1 MKWAAWSWVAQLS
14 AVALALVLV
23 LSAGGYGI
31 TRGLLTDDPP
41 PSWGR
46 LEIIDAVL
54 DHVRAEPCNH
64 PDASTVKARLTTV
77 GQALEMINK
86 SFGSPYN
93 SGAGANTGVSDPST
107 ERSVWLVELRGKIP
121 VLGIRGDPN
130 ACGPS
135 PKRTLA
141 FYLVDLNGKVTTSY
155 GSNDWD

>member
-1 MKWAAWSWVAQLS
+1 MKGARFAQLS
-14 AVALALVLV
+14 AVALALVLT

-31 TRGLLTDDPP
+31 TRGLLADNPP

-64 PDASTVKARLTTV
+64 PDASTAKARLTTV
-77 GQALEMINK
+77 AQALEIIHK
-86 SFGSPYN
+86 SFGDPYAP
-93 SGAGANTGVSDPST
+93 GAGQIQASDPSA
-107 ERSVWLVELRGKIP
+107 ERSVWLVELSGKIP

-135 PKRTLA
+135 PTRTLA
-141 FYLVDLNGKVTTSY
+141 FYFVDLNGKVDTAY
-155 GSNDWD
+155 GSSDWDSH

>member
-1 MKWAAWSWVAQLS
+1 MKGARFAQLG

-31 TRGLLTDDPP
+31 TRGFLTDDPP

-46 LEIIDAVL
+46 LEIIDAAL
-54 DHVRAEPCNH
+54 DYVRAEPCNH

-77 GQALEMINK
+77 GQALEIIHK
-86 SFGSPYN
+86 SFGDPYVPE
-93 SGAGANTGVSDPST
+93 AGQTEASDPST
-107 ERSVWLVELRGKIP
+107 ERSVWLVELSGKIP
-121 VLGIRGDPN
+121 VLGIRRDPD

-141 FYLVDLNGKVTTSY
+141 FYFVDLNGKVDTAY
-155 GSNDWD
+155 GSSDWDGR